1 MNKDILAKI
10 ALELDAPEILNMCLT
25 NKSFNKAICNS
36 ESFWLNKLKKDAPNL
51 TDDWSKLKKVTNSK
65 TYKELYEKVSLVSFE
80 LIIRID
86 GYENR
91 DEYEFHRDEED
102 DENGDGE
109 NEEEESEGELKSIE
123 VSGGLSFRFED
134 LESIRKKTWQ
144 IVDTFLQVSGH
155 FGRYTVTIDDEIQCD
170 YSMHLKYCLE
180 NITYNTKLVEV
191 VLDTSEELRENDEY
205 EEIFKEVLEDHNQ

>member
-1 MNKDILAKI
+1 MNRDILSKI
-10 ALELDAPEILNMCLT
+10 ALELNAPEILNMC
-25 NKSFNKAICNS
+25 NN
-36 ESFWLNKLKKDAPNL
+36 ESFWLNKLRKDASDL
-51 TDDWSKLKKVTNSK
+51 TNDWNSLKKETNSE

-91 DEYEFHRDEED
+91 DEYEFHKEEDEEE
-102 DENGDGE
+102 DED
-109 NEEEESEGELKSIE
+109 EESEGELKSIQ

-144 IVDTFLQVSGH
+144 IVDTFLQVSTH

-170 YSMHLKYCLE
+170 HSIFLVKCFE
-180 NITYNTKLVEV
+180 NITYNTKFIEV
-191 VLDTSEELRENDEY
+191 VLDTSEEIRESYEY
-205 EEIFKEVLEDHNQ
+205 EEIFQDVLHFFK